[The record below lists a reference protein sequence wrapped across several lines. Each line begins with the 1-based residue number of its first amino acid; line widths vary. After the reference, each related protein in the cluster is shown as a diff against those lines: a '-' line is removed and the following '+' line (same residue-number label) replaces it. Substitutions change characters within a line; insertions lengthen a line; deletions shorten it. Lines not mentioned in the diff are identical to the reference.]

1 MKNVCVITSS
11 RADYGLLFWVL
22 KNLKN
27 SKKIKLKIIVSGM
40 HFAKK
45 HGLTYKEILKDNF
58 EIDSKVYFKTES
70 NNSKD
75 LISSFSNALTS
86 YNKSFKKLNINYLVI
101 LGDRYEIFSAILPA
115 CYANIPIAHIHGGE
129 RTEGAI
135 DESIRHAITKF
146 SQLHFVSHL
155 L

>member
-1 MKNVCVITSS
+1 MKNVCVVTSS

-27 SKKIKLKIIVSGM
+27 SKKIIVSGM

-58 EIDSKVYFKTES
+58 EINSKVYFKTDS
-70 NNSKD
+70 KNSKD

-86 YNKSFKKLNINYLVI
+86 YN
-101 LGDRYEIFSAILPA
+101 
-115 CYANIPIAHIHGGE
+115 
-129 RTEGAI
+129 
-135 DESIRHAITKF
+135 
-146 SQLHFVSHL
+146 
-155 L
+155 

>member
-1 MKNVCVITSS
+1 MKNVCVVTSS

-27 SKKIKLKIIVSGM
+27 SKKINLKIIVSGM

-58 EIDSKVYFKTES
+58 EINSKVYFKTDS
-70 NNSKD
+70 KNSKD

-101 LGDRYEIFSAILPA
+101 LGDRYETFAAAIA
-115 CYANIPIAHIHGGE
+115 ASIMQIPIYHLHGGE
-129 RTEGAI
+129 ATYGSL
-135 DESIRHAITKF
+135 DEYFRF
-146 SQLHFVSHL
+146 
-155 L
+155 